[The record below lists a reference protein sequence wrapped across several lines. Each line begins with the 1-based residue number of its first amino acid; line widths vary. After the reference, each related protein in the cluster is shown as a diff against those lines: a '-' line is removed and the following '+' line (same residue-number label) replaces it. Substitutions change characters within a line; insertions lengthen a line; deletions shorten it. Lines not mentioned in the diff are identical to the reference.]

1 MVAKVPEGVFRELL
15 VERLAEAIRLPAAR
29 LRELWGAGD
38 GRSGGGGT
46 GPTSGLGAIT
56 GARNDG
62 ARGGPGGGQA
72 RGRAGQSAGRG
83 GLMRQAVMML
93 VHYPPI
99 AGQLEAAELAD
110 LEGLDEP
117 GADILRALV
126 ADLRAEPCASA
137 GQLLERWRERP
148 EVERFGRL
156 AAAEVLVP
164 DKAAALR
171 ELQTALGRMQAE
183 RRRRRFDEL
192 LERERD
198 GAITPAERTELQ
210 GLMAGP
216 TGS

>member
-1 MVAKVPEGVFRELL
+1 
-15 VERLAEAIRLPAAR
+15 
-29 LRELWGAGD
+29 
-38 GRSGGGGT
+38 
-46 GPTSGLGAIT
+46 
-56 GARNDG
+56 
-62 ARGGPGGGQA
+62 
-72 RGRAGQSAGRG
+72 
-83 GLMRQAVMML
+83 MRQAVMML

-99 AGQLEAAELAD
+99 AGQLQAAELAD
-110 LEGLDEP
+110 LERLDEP

-126 ADLRAEPCASA
+126 ADLRAEPCAST

-164 DKAAALR
+164 DKGAALS

-210 GLMAGP
+210 GLLAGP
-216 TGS
+216 TGR

>member
-1 MVAKVPEGVFRELL
+1 M
-15 VERLAEAIRLPAAR
+15 
-29 LRELWGAGD
+29 
-38 GRSGGGGT
+38 
-46 GPTSGLGAIT
+46 
-56 GARNDG
+56 
-62 ARGGPGGGQA
+62 
-72 RGRAGQSAGRG
+72 
-83 GLMRQAVMML
+83 
-93 VHYPPI
+93 
-99 AGQLEAAELAD
+99 
-110 LEGLDEP
+110 
-117 GADILRALV
+117 V
-126 ADLRAEPCASA
+126 ADLRADPCAST

-171 ELQTALGRMQAE
+171 ELQTALDRMQAE

-210 GLMAGP
+210 GLLAGP

>member
-46 GPTSGLGAIT
+46 GPTSGLGALT

-126 ADLRAEPCASA
+126 ADLRAEPCGSGRRSSASA
-137 GQLLERWRERP
+137 DWPPPRSWSPIKPLRCASCRQRSGACRP
-148 EVERFGRL
+148 SDGGGASTSCWNASGMARSPPRNGRNFR
-156 AAAEVLVP
+156 A
-164 DKAAALR
+164 
-171 ELQTALGRMQAE
+171 
-183 RRRRRFDEL
+183 
-192 LERERD
+192 
-198 GAITPAERTELQ
+198 
-210 GLMAGP
+210 
-216 TGS
+216 